1 MPVFTTGSTE
11 LQLYMNV
18 VFQML
23 MSITVLGISEI
34 PKNLSSMDQQDRYMD
49 HDAIQ
54 AKDIKIKDVHLQ
66 F

>member
-1 MPVFTTGSTE
+1 
-11 LQLYMNV
+11 MNV

-49 HDAIQ
+49 HDVIQ

>member
-1 MPVFTTGSTE
+1 
-11 LQLYMNV
+11 MNV

-49 HDAIQ
+49 HDVIQ
-54 AKDIKIKDVHLQ
+54 AKDIKIKDVYLQ